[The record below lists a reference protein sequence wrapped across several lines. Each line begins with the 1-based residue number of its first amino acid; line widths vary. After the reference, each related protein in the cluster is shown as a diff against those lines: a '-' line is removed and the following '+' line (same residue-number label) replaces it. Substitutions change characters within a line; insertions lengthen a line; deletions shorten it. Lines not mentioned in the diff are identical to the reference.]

1 VFWETLNQ
9 ILVCKNR
16 RKGVP
21 KKC

>member
-1 VFWETLNQ
+1 VSWEILSQ

-16 RKGVP
+16 RKGVA